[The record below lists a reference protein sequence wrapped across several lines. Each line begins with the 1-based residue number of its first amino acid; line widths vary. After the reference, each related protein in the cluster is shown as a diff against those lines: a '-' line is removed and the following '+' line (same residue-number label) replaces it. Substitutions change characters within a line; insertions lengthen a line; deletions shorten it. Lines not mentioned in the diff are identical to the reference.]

1 LVAGL
6 VWLVLAVAPI
16 PGTTLLG
23 LPFAVYSI
31 VGGAL
36 SARERRLA
44 GDGDGM
50 WRARLGAGLGCA
62 GLIYVVA
69 FDLILTSL
77 LVAGV
82 LALMRTALGTHLP

>member
-1 LVAGL
+1 VAGL
-6 VWLVLAVAPI
+6 VWLVLAIAPI

-23 LPFAVYSI
+23 LPFAAYSI
-31 VGGAL
+31 VGGVL

-44 GDGDGM
+44 GDGSGM

-69 FDLILTSL
+69 FDLILTTV
-77 LVAGV
+77 LVAGAW
-82 LALMRTALGTHLP
+82 ALLRTALGLHLP

>member
-1 LVAGL
+1 MAGL
-6 VWLVLAVAPI
+6 VWLVLAIAPI

-23 LPFAVYSI
+23 LPFAAYSI
-31 VGGAL
+31 VGGVL

-44 GDGDGM
+44 GDGGGM
-50 WRARLGAGLGCA
+50 WRGRLGAGLGCA

-69 FDLILTSL
+69 FDLILMSL

-82 LALMRTALGTHLP
+82 LALIRTALGTHLP